1 MKFSILALSALLAFA
16 AAADTTTVNPSTIT
30 STPEIDSTLGEV
42 TDICCTAKCYHVP
55 CPSDNQVNDT
65 NNCVSACPQGTGSPA
80 DIQKYT
86 ECEQSCYNSH
96 FWGGN
101 GNGSGA
107 TATHSSTTST
117 GTGSTA
123 TRTSSDSSSTDSKS
137 SGNNDNNDN
146 NGNDDKND
154 NDGKNGNDDSSSSGT
169 ATSSSG
175 FSQQTAN
182 AAANVNLGAS
192 AAGLFGLVA
201 AAFAL

>member
-16 AAADTTTVNPSTIT
+16 AAADTTTVSPSTIT
-30 STPEIDSTLGEV
+30 TTPEIECAKSCQA

-55 CPSDNQVNDT
+55 CPNANQVNDT

-80 DIQKYT
+80 DIQKFT

-96 FWGGN
+96 FWG

-117 GTGSTA
+117 GTSSTA
-123 TRTSSDSSSTDSKS
+123 TQTSSDSSSTDSKS
-137 SGNNDNNDN
+137 SGNNDSNDNNDN
-146 NGNDDKND
+146 DD
-154 NDGKNGNDDSSSSGT
+154 SSSGT

-182 AAANVNLGAS
+182 AAANVKLGAS
-192 AAGLFGLVA
+192 AAGLFGLVV

>member
-1 MKFSILALSALLAFA
+1 MKSSILALSALLACA
-16 AAADTTTVNPSTIT
+16 AAADTTTVSPSAIT
-30 STPEIDSTLGEV
+30 TTPEIECAKSCEA

-65 NNCVSACPQGTGSPA
+65 NDCVSACPQGTGSPA

-101 GNGSGA
+101 SSGA
-107 TATHSSTTST
+107 TATHSSTST

-123 TRTSSDSSSTDSKS
+123 TQTSTDSSSTDSKS
-137 SGNNDNNDN
+137 SGDNDSNDNND
-146 NGNDDKND
+146 
-154 NDGKNGNDDSSSSGT
+154 NDDSSSSGT

-182 AAANVNLGAS
+182 AAANVKLGAS
-192 AAGLFGLVA
+192 AAGLFGLAV

>member
-16 AAADTTTVNPSTIT
+16 AAADTTTVSPSTIT
-30 STPEIDSTLGEV
+30 TTPEIECTKSCEA

-65 NNCVSACPQGTGSPA
+65 NDCVSACPQGTGSPA
-80 DIQKYT
+80 DIQKYA
-86 ECEQSCYNSH
+86 ECEQSCYNSD
-96 FWGGN
+96 FWG

-123 TRTSSDSSSTDSKS
+123 TQTSSDSSSTDSNS
-137 SGNNDNNDN
+137 SGNNENNENNDN
-146 NGNDDKND
+146 
-154 NDGKNGNDDSSSSGT
+154 DDSTSSGT

-182 AAANVNLGAS
+182 AAANVKLGAS
-192 AAGLFGLVA
+192 AAGLFGLVV
-201 AAFAL
+201 AAFVL